1 VRTLQIGFRSLRID
15 GDDHHAIYFDEKG
28 HRGFVGRWRSFDG
41 MPERGDF
48 LLRCQPGSKRCIFGA
63 DWNSVRRERAQIRP
77 QVSIRTNF
85 ARFRGPD
92 CFEDKRRPA
101 VNLKGKYL
109 KRTGRVWSRGRFAG

>member
-1 VRTLQIGFRSLRID
+1 MSKRAYGTGHL
-15 GDDHHAIYFDEKG
+15 YEKSG
-28 HRGFVGRWRSFDG
+28 AYYGRWRSFDG

-85 ARFRGPD
+85 ACFRGPD

-101 VNLKGKYL
+101 VNLQSMN
-109 KRTGRVWSRGRFAG
+109 TGPDSRG